1 MRGPPM
7 NSGSTGRPKGMRLR
21 AVIESNG
28 KTAAG
33 IEIPSASV
41 EALGSGRRPAVRVTI
56 GDHTYP
62 STVATMGGRFL
73 VPVSVENRRLAGV
86 AAGDEVDVVLELD
99 TSKRAVDVPP
109 ALAAALAR
117 DRRAKGAFDALSYSK
132 QRWFTLQVEGAKTE
146 ETRARRV
153 AKAIETLR
161 ATPPA
166 PKSSP
171 AG

>member
-1 MRGPPM
+1 MS
-7 NSGSTGRPKGMRLR
+7 SGVRRRQMAMRLR

-33 IEIPSASV
+33 IEVPPAVV
-41 EALGSGRRPAVRVTI
+41 EKLGSGRRPAVRVTI

-62 STVATMGGRFL
+62 STIGSMGGRFL
-73 VPVSVENRRLAGV
+73 VPVSVENRKLAGV

-99 TSKRAVDVPP
+99 TSTRTVDVPP

-117 DRRAKGAFDALSYSK
+117 DRKAKAAFDSLSFSK
-132 QRWFTLQVEGAKTE
+132 QRWFTLQVEGAKTDD
-146 ETRARRV
+146 TRARRV

-161 ATPPA
+161 A
-166 PKSSP
+166 
-171 AG
+171 